1 MYDPKT
7 HGPGIKGV
15 NTLNSHVPGWKKLC
29 HEYTVVSGVYTYMPG
44 VGVPITSPS
53 VLSVHVHATID
64 KIGPPNPFASTNIIP
79 AVLVLIFILN
89 ATVTKIKKHIVLTK
103 MGRLFMYEKNH
114 IYSILSQKCLTRKQ
128 ATMSYLSKIKLFSLL
143 TPFSFVTFIHIG

>member
-1 MYDPKT
+1 MVGMYEPKT

-64 KIGPPNPFASTNIIP
+64 RIGPPKPSI

-89 ATVTKIKKHIVLTK
+89 ATVTIIKKIIVLTK
-103 MGRLFMYEKNH
+103 TGRLFMYAKNH
-114 IYSILSQKCLTRKQ
+114 IYSILSQKCFTRKQ
-128 ATMSYLSKIKLFSLL
+128 VTMSYLSKIKLFSLL